1 MGSVGQLDMATNT
14 DTKFESLTSSPTME
28 SLKAQ
33 LRDIQGD
40 NLQRI
45 RLWKVKAD
53 NLKALADDKQ
63 VTIEKLQAVVRSQ
76 DEKKAALE
84 VCFREWH
91 VLISKNSG
99 VNTLE

>member
-1 MGSVGQLDMATNT
+1 M
-14 DTKFESLTSSPTME
+14 
-28 SLKAQ
+28 
-33 LRDIQGD
+33 
-40 NLQRI
+40 
-45 RLWKVKAD
+45 
-53 NLKALADDKQ
+53 KALADDKQ

-91 VLISKNSG
+91 VLIIKNSG